1 MSRVSWKQ
9 VGAPEHNLLSPA
21 YITSSDRELVF
32 TSGCVGTDS
41 SQNLPECPVE
51 QAKNAFENL
60 SKVLEASG
68 SSLDNVLKVL
78 LFVRDPAIAPS
89 VNRIYQKYFPGKPAR
104 SCIVVAFPDARIH
117 VELECV
123 AQTRTR
129 SSKL

>member
-1 MSRVSWKQ
+1 M
-9 VGAPEHNLLSPA
+9 GAPENSLLSPA
-21 YITSSDRELVF
+21 YISSSQGELVF

-41 SQNLPECPVE
+41 DLNLPDCPVQ

-78 LFVRDPAIAPS
+78 LFVRDPALGPI
-89 VNRIYQKYFPGKPAR
+89 VNRVYREYFPGRPAR
-104 SCIVVAFPDARIH
+104 SCIVVAFPNDKLQ

-123 AQTRTR
+123 AQRHSR